1 MMEKIT
7 QAELRVMEVLWKNG
21 EQTAAE
27 IARTLQNETG
37 WNNNTTYT
45 LLKRCI
51 EKGVIQR
58 TDPGF
63 RCRALMKREDMQR
76 MEMHTLLTKLFDGSR
91 ELFFA
96 SMLGGQK
103 LTHTEIERLQAML
116 DAAKEGESEP

>member
-1 MMEKIT
+1 MEKVT
-7 QAELRVMEVLWKNG
+7 QAELRVMETLWQHG
-21 EQTAAE
+21 EQPAAE
-27 IARTLQNETG
+27 IAKTLQKETG

-51 EKGVIQR
+51 EKGAIQR

-63 RCRALMKREDMQR
+63 RCKAMIKREDIQR
-76 MEMHTLLTKLFDGSR
+76 METHTLLDKLFGGSK

-103 LTHTEIERLQAML
+103 LTTAEIERLQAML
-116 DAAKEGESEP
+116 DAAKEGAREP